1 VIAALCFALKLDYHT
16 LMEQPDWWV
25 DAMAVYI
32 SEKNKW
38 EEAQSKSSKK

>member
-1 VIAALCFALKLDYHT
+1 
-16 LMEQPDWWV
+16 MEQPAWWV
-25 DAMAVYI
+25 EAMTIYI